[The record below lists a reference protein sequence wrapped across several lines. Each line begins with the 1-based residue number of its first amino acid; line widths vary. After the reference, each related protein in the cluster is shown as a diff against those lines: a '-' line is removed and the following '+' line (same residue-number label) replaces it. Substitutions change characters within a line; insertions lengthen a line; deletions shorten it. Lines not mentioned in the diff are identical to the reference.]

1 MPEMGQKDGGDG
13 NHRRKYFDTMDDN
26 EDMNYRRL
34 IFDIK
39 GKLDV
44 LSSRFDI
51 HERNTANAISKLEE
65 KSDEQHEN
73 LKTEIKSINDDA
85 KISINKIF
93 EEFKKYVSAERYKPV
108 EMLVY
113 GMSGTVLLAVFAA
126 LVALVVN
133 KTGG

>member
-1 MPEMGQKDGGDG
+1 MSSDNINELNKRRVYESDDGD
-13 NHRRKYFDTMDDN
+13 
-26 EDMNYRRL
+26 RRL

-39 GKLDV
+39 SKLDV

-51 HERNTANAISKLEE
+51 HERNTSNAISKLEE
-65 KSDEQHEN
+65 KSDEQHET
-73 LKTEIKSINDDA
+73 LKSEIKSIKEDA
-85 KISINKIF
+85 KNSINKIF
-93 EEFKKYVSAERYKPV
+93 DELKKYVSAERYRPV